1 MSKFTDENESKATGT
16 ATTLP
21 DASGLSSSPLLL
33 SFSLSHGLYTV
44 LEALALMSGES
55 KQQENLLF
63 CLPIQLTNQP
73 THQLADQVQMNT
85 ASLLRA
91 STSGNFQS

>member
-1 MSKFTDENESKATGT
+1 MKMKARLQVLQLLYLTPLGLV
-16 ATTLP
+16 LP
-21 DASGLSSSPLLL
+21 LSYSL
-33 SFSLSHGLYTV
+33 SLSLSHGLYTV